1 MAENKKTKPKKR
13 PDPADREGTTRGAE
27 KSPPT
32 KRAPKT
38 SPRPP
43 SRAEG
48 KASQSQRFKEDRE
61 KRESGM
67 AAGGKVKGYADGGTV
82 RGMGA
87 AKRGGKFTRSC

>member
-1 MAENKKTKPKKR
+1 MAERKKTKPKKR
-13 PDPADREGTTRGAE
+13 PDPEEGTTRGAE

-32 KRAPKT
+32 KLAPKT

-43 SRAEG
+43 SREEG

-67 AAGGKVKGYADGGTV
+67 AAGGKVKTYAAGGTV

>member
-1 MAENKKTKPKKR
+1 MAERKKTKPKKR

-32 KRAPKT
+32 KRAVRT

-48 KASQSQRFKEDRE
+48 KASQSQRFKREREERED
-61 KRESGM
+61 KM
-67 AAGGKVKGYADGGTV
+67 AAGGMV

-87 AKRGGKFTRSC
+87 ATRGGKFTRSA

>member
-1 MAENKKTKPKKR
+1 MAERKNQTKPKRR
-13 PDPADREGTTRGAE
+13 PDPANLEGTTRGAE

-32 KRAPKT
+32 SRAPKT

-48 KASQSQRFKEDRE
+48 KASQSQRLKNERE
-61 KRESGM
+61 KREMGM
-67 AAGGKVKGYADGGTV
+67 ASGGKV

-87 AKRGGKFTRSC
+87 AKRGGKFTRSA